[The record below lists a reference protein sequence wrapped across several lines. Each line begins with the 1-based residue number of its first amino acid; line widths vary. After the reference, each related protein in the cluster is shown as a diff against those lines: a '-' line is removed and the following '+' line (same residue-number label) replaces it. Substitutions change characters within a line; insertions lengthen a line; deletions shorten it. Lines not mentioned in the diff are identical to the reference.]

1 MIPKEKLP
9 QVTPQKLAELLE
21 NNYFNLMASFYDSQ
35 STYLTGIYKKYGNL
49 ETGNIMACFTRNMH
63 LSIIR
68 ERENDLNFNVS
79 IYNYWNNIQN
89 VNKPVEKITNIA
101 KTTNIPKETIRRK
114 IILLQSKGY
123 LVNKKNSKG
132 YSINN
137 TLKNKEEY
145 ISNNLDEIKILTKFT
160 NQFSKSLKINLDTN
174 LIEEEIKKQF
184 SFYMYHFLNYE
195 LQWLKMWRKS
205 LKDIDLLLIVLQA
218 VIPNLACAA
227 KNKAENV
234 KVENIF
240 KIIGQLDEN
249 CISESSVSTASISD
263 ITGIPR
269 ATCIRK
275 LEKLV
280 KLGFL
285 NREHSSKRYYI
296 NQNTPDRTK
305 NIITKDNVNH
315 SIKNFSNLLSI
326 IINSLVATSKA
337 S

>member
-275 LEKLV
+275 LELLV
-280 KLGFL
+280 KLGML
-285 NREHSSKRYYI
+285 IRETKTKRYFVNQLTSKRTNSI
-296 NQNTPDRTK
+296 LTK
-305 NIITKDNVNH
+305 ENVLFT
-315 SIKNFSNLLSI
+315 IENFSEYLI
-326 IINSLVATSKA
+326 IILNSIQHNQR
-337 S
+337 